1 MASVSSSRRPAF
13 EIGLVMAG
21 AISAGAYTAGVLDF
35 LIEALDQWYAAH
47 DGNPPH
53 DVRLRVMSGASAGGM
68 AGSILIAALGGS
80 EFAPVRERPPAG
92 VASTNALY
100 RAWVQDIDIEHL
112 LKSDDLAGKRLMSAL
127 DSTKLREIA
136 ERSVDVEPAPA
147 PIFERRPYLA
157 DPFELILSVANLRG
171 VPYTLEFK
179 GGAETMM
186 LHADHM
192 HFAIGAEPA
201 GQAIMLD
208 TANYKTPGWR
218 LLAKATLATGAF
230 PFGLAPHTLE
240 RPSKYYA
247 ALEWPVSHFAQGAE
261 SKRYHKLTPGW
272 VEPGE
277 VYEFLCVDGGL
288 LNNEPFEHAHR
299 ALRPQAGAHG
309 PRQGGKESDRAVIL
323 IAPFAGEPDDDYD
336 PPDGFFSYAGAV
348 LTSLMEQVRF
358 KPEELILALDENVYS
373 RFLISPRRPE
383 HLKKGDIA
391 GATLAGFGGFLHE
404 DFRAHDFLLGR
415 RNCQKFLK
423 SRFILP
429 CGDGKD
435 DPQGNPLFRD
445 WDEALRN
452 QYSRVP
458 KDDSI
463 CHLPI
468 IPLAGTAARS
478 CPRPDWPAYPAFK
491 LKRLTRQMS
500 SRITAVSNALINENV
515 RDYIG
520 KTALKLLVRTQ
531 KPRLLRRLRRY
542 VENNLRDHGIK
553 MII

>member
-1 MASVSSSRRPAF
+1 MTGAQARQQATSRPAF

-68 AGSILIAALGGS
+68 AGSILIAALGGR
-80 EFAPVRERPPAG
+80 EFAPVREPPAAG
-92 VASTNALY
+92 VPSTNALY

-112 LKSDDLAGKRLMSAL
+112 LKSDDLAGKQLMSAL

-136 ERSVDVEPAPA
+136 ERAVAVEPGPA

-157 DPFELILSVANLRG
+157 DPFELVLSVANLRG
-171 VPYTLEFK
+171 VPYTLELK
-179 GGAETMM
+179 GGAETMT

-192 HFAIGAEPA
+192 HFAIGKEPT

-208 TANYKTPGWR
+208 TANYKTPEWQ

-261 SKRYHKLTPGW
+261 TKRYHKLTPGW
-272 VEPGE
+272 AEPDE

-299 ALRPQAGAHG
+299 ALRHRAGEP
-309 PRQGGKESDRAVIL
+309 PRRSGKESDRAVIL

-336 PPDGFFSYAGAV
+336 PPDGFLSYTAAV

-358 KPEELILALDENVYS
+358 KPEELILALDEDVYS

-383 HLKKGDIA
+383 RFKKGHRGRYTRGVRRLPA
-391 GATLAGFGGFLHE
+391 RGFPRPRLPARTAQLPEVPEEPVHSALRRRQGRSTGQSAVPRLGRGLAGSIFPGAQGRFHLSS
-404 DFRAHDFLLGR
+404 AHYPAGWNR
-415 RNCQKFLK
+415 RP
-423 SRFILP
+423 ILP
-429 CGDGKD
+429 APG
-435 DPQGNPLFRD
+435 L
-445 WDEALRN
+445 A
-452 QYSRVP
+452 Y
-458 KDDSI
+458 
-463 CHLPI
+463 LP
-468 IPLAGTAARS
+468 GSQVET
-478 CPRPDWPAYPAFK
+478 AYPADEQPYYG
-491 LKRLTRQMS
+491 RQQ
-500 SRITAVSNALINENV
+500 RAH
-515 RDYIG
+515 
-520 KTALKLLVRTQ
+520 K
-531 KPRLLRRLRRY
+531 
-542 VENNLRDHGIK
+542 
-553 MII
+553 